1 MTTPSQLKL
10 SELILRCF
18 IEKKKRFAK
27 VEAIRSVC
35 VDLAKEG
42 NVDFVFNAIDFMR
55 NDLNLTSASSYLLAV
70 LCNTDE
76 FDKSIRVRLMNYF
89 QIPTDVVEILDFYQ
103 AGTPFHFSKLFNN
116 NYLFY
121 KFRNGSRFTL
131 CNVFIY

>member
-1 MTTPSQLKL
+1 MATPSQLKL

-18 IEKKKRFAK
+18 VEKKKRFAK

-55 NDLNLTSASSYLLAV
+55 NDLNLSAASNFLLAV

-76 FDKSIRVRLMNYF
+76 FDTAIRARLNNYF
-89 QIPTDVVEILDFYQ
+89 QIPTDVIEILDFYQ
-103 AGTPFHFSKLFNN
+103 AGTYQFQFNLKILDFSVQETPKYLVGKL
-116 NYLFY
+116 
-121 KFRNGSRFTL
+121 
-131 CNVFIY
+131 

>member
-1 MTTPSQLKL
+1 MATPSQLKL

-18 IEKKKRFAK
+18 VEKKKRFAK

-55 NDLNLTSASSYLLAV
+55 NDLNLSAASNFLLAV

-76 FDKSIRVRLMNYF
+76 FDKAIRARLNNYF
-89 QIPTDVVEILDFYQ
+89 QIPTDVIEILDFYQ
-103 AGTPFHFSKLFNN
+103 AGTYQFQFNLKILDFSIQETPKYLVGKL
-116 NYLFY
+116 
-121 KFRNGSRFTL
+121 
-131 CNVFIY
+131 